1 MILRTAHS
9 PAYALP
15 GMCRSKALS
24 TAPTGAPLAIWAFLQ
39 DALKL
44 ERFVC
49 DYREIN
55 LKKHP

>member
-1 MILRTAHS
+1 MILRTAHGA
-9 PAYALP
+9 AYALP

-49 DYREIN
+49 EK
-55 LKKHP
+55 LA